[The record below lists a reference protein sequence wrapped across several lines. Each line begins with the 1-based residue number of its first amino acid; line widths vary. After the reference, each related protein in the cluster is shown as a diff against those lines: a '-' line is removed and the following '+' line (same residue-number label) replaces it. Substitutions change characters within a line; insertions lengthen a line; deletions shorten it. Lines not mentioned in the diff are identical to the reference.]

1 MYIAKVIDGVIGEIV
16 HYTKVFRN
24 IPTQEL
30 LDERGY
36 KKINNFKPYNNLTE
50 RLDSVA
56 PYVSGTYVFTVE
68 VVDMSADEI
77 TESKNSAM
85 SGIRNT
91 RDQLLKDT
99 DWTQLPDSTANASA
113 YAVYRTALRDIPQNM
128 GDADPRTWDDYPSL
142 SLDGSS
148 AGGV

>member
-1 MYIAKVIDGVIGEIV
+1 MFI
-16 HYTKVFRN
+16 TQKVFRN

-36 KKINNFKPYNNLTE
+36 KKINNFKPYDNLTE

-68 VVDMSADEI
+68 VVEDMSADEI

-85 SGIRNT
+85 KGIRNT

-99 DWTQLPDSTANASA
+99 DWTQIPDSTANSSA

-128 GDADPRTWDDYPSL
+128 GNADLGHGTITHL
-142 SLDGSS
+142 FL
-148 AGGV
+148 

>member
-1 MYIAKVIDGVIGEIV
+1 MYIAKVVEGVIGEIV
-16 HYTKVFRN
+16 HYKKVFN
-24 IPTQEL
+24 NYPTQEL

-36 KKINNFKPYNNLTE
+36 KQINKHKPFNNLTE
-50 RLDSVA
+50 RLNTTT

-68 VVDMSADEI
+68 VINQTDEEI
-77 TESKNSAM
+77 TAGKNLAM
-85 SGIRNT
+85 SMIRDN
-91 RDQLLKDT
+91 RNQLLKDT

-128 GDADPRTWDDYPSL
+128 GNADPRTWDDYPSL
-142 SLDGSS
+142 SLDNGS

>member
-36 KKINNFKPYNNLTE
+36 KKINNFKPYDNLTE

-85 SGIRNT
+85 KGIRNT

-99 DWTQLPDSTANASA
+99 DWTQIPDSTANSSA

-128 GDADPRTWDDYPSL
+128 GNADPRTWDDYPSL
-142 SLDGSS
+142 SLDNGS